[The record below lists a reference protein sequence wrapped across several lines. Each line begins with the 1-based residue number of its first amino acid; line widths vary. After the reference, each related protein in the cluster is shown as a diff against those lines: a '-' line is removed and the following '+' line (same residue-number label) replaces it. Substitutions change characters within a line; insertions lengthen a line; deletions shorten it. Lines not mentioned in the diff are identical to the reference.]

1 MRVDLAARRDREKRS
16 PEDLRRTLGKI
27 YPEEILDELMEKL
40 GFGNEETLFL
50 TREDAEE
57 KMNGGVSHGD
67 R

>member
-40 GFGNEETLFL
+40 GFGNEERNTD
-50 TREDAEE
+50 RICE
-57 KMNGGVSHGD
+57 KGE
-67 R
+67 